1 MPTRLSIM
9 YYVLYIKFTFRT
21 KKGRLKTLKHAHK
34 GVLITLFFIKLVYER
49 RFDIFPLVLY
59 FRSHLSALA

>member
-9 YYVLYIKFTFRT
+9 YCILNLPFAQ